1 MNHRC
6 YFGKTQS
13 GKTTKAIKD
22 LNALPNYGRVF
33 INLIDVKKFEGFEQV
48 SKKTDIDLF
57 KNLLRNKRKVQYN
70 CDENTFDKEIILI
83 KKIVESIG
91 NCIVVIDESHLM
103 KKETINEV
111 KKIWT
116 GGRHKNIYGWAIS
129 QRPQLLDR
137 TMLTQSELIIFRLD
151 FEDSWLASYGVK
163 ETPKENYKFIVI

>member
-1 MNHRC
+1 MRHRC
-6 YFGKTQS
+6 YFGKTLS

-22 LNALPNYGRVF
+22 LNTLSDYGRVF
-33 INLIDVKKFEGFEQV
+33 INLIDVKTFEGYEQV
-48 SKKTDIDLF
+48 NKKTDIDLL

-70 CDENTFDKEIILI
+70 CDVNTFDKEVLLL

-91 NCIVVIDESHLM
+91 NCIFLVDEVHLLEAETL
-103 KKETINEV
+103 KEL

-116 GGRHKNIYGWAIS
+116 GGRHKKIYGWAIS
-129 QRPQLLDR
+129 QRPQLIDR

-151 FEDSWLASYGVK
+151 FEDSWLKTYGVK